1 MEKRHI
7 LLVDDMVTS
16 TKMMSVILHREN
28 FDVTA
33 FNNPIEAFQWLKIP
47 SNRPDAIVTDLNMPE
62 MDGAELVKRTRGI
75 PELATIPILV
85 LSAETDKD
93 RVLACLKAGADD
105 YILKPVR
112 GPKLLERLNLL
123 FEKAANAGTGSTG
136 TALTSV
142 GVFSLRG
149 GVGTTSLAVNL
160 AAAFRGLWGDDTLLF
175 DASSKNSHGALWL
188 GLQPKDTLVKF
199 ASHPDAM
206 AEEQFSDLLLT
217 HKSGVFVLPAP
228 AFAYDSAKINATM
241 VNTAWGHVVR
251 KFSFAVV
258 DGGNDLTPA
267 VYSALTHCQRILLM
281 LAPDKGSV
289 VAAKY
294 IFQLMHQL
302 KYDTNHLLPVVNH
315 VFGNGALS
323 DKAIEDELP
332 GKIVAT
338 IPHDSLLFVEAIN
351 SGVPFVEANPLSE
364 VSLAIAKLA
373 YTLSPDTLK
382 ENPPETPSVLLKE
395 VQKDSA

>member
-16 TKMMSVILHREN
+16 TKMMSVILRREK
-28 FDVTA
+28 FEVTA

-62 MDGAELVKRTRGI
+62 MDGTELVRRTRGI

-93 RVLACLKAGADD
+93 RVLACLKAGAND
-105 YILKPVR
+105 YMLKPVR

-123 FEKAANAGTGSTG
+123 FEKAANADTGNADR
-136 TALTSV
+136 ALTSV

-160 AAAFRGLWGDDTLLF
+160 AAAFRSLWGEDTLFF

-199 ASHPDAM
+199 ASNPDALG
-206 AEEQFSDLLLT
+206 EQQFSELLLE
-217 HKSGVFVLPAP
+217 HKSGISVLPAP
-228 AFAYDSAKINATM
+228 AFAYDSAKISANVVSAI
-241 VNTAWGHVVR
+241 WGPVMR

-267 VYSALTHCQRILLM
+267 VYAALTHCRHILLT

-289 VAAKY
+289 AAAKY
-294 IFQLMHQL
+294 LFQLMHQL

-315 VFGNGALS
+315 IFGNGALP
-323 DKAIEDELP
+323 DKAIEEELP

-338 IPHDSLLFVEAIN
+338 IPHDSLAFVEAIN
-351 SGVPFVEANPLSE
+351 SGVPLVETNPLSE
-364 VSLAIAKLA
+364 ASLAIAKLA
-373 YTLSPDTLK
+373 YTLSPDALK

-395 VQKDSA
+395 VQKQSA